1 MSIAIIV
8 AGGKGERTGKNIPKA
23 FLEIS
28 GKPLLFYSIE
38 KFKDFSSL
46 IIVLP
51 KNHLKIWKDKLKLK
65 YPDINM
71 EIVPGGENRQTS
83 VWNGIERIKGDEEIV
98 LIHDVAR
105 PLLSKNLI
113 KRVLTCAEK
122 YGSCI
127 PVIKSVDTLKKI
139 KNKKVE
145 KTLDRNEVFLVQ
157 TPQGFKTGIIKQAY
171 EKAKKENFIGTDD
184 SMLVERMGLP
194 VYCIEGERT
203 NLKITYGE
211 DIVIAESI
219 LNVVLK

>member
-1 MSIAIIV
+1 M
-8 AGGKGERTGKNIPKA
+8 
-23 FLEIS
+23 EIS

-51 KNHLKIWKDKLKLK
+51 KNHLKIWKDRLKLK

-71 EIVPGGENRQTS
+71 EIVPGGENRQAS
-83 VWNGIERIKGDEEIV
+83 VWNGIERIKEDEEIV

-113 KRVLTCAEK
+113 KRVLTGTEK
-122 YGSCI
+122 YGACV
-127 PVIKSVDTLKKI
+127 PVIKCVDTLKKI
-139 KNKKVE
+139 KNKKIE

-157 TPQGFKTGIIKQAY
+157 TPQGFKAGIIKQAY

-184 SMLVERMGLP
+184 SMLVERIGLP

-203 NLKITYGE
+203 NLKITYEE
-211 DIVIAESI
+211 DIGIVESI
-219 LNVVLK
+219 LNGVLK